1 MTGVS
6 IATAEINM
14 MKARRKRDRV
24 GCCFHDRESSESM
37 SEKSLNFSSSQR
49 VVREES
55 VGESMAGGE
64 TWSVALLAKWAGR
77 RRVPTRQ
84 CPGACTYGAQ

>member
-1 MTGVS
+1 
-6 IATAEINM
+6 M
-14 MKARRKRDRV
+14 MKARKKRDRV

-55 VGESMAGGE
+55 VGHSMGGE
-64 TWSVALLAKWAGR
+64 VWSDALLAR
-77 RRVPTRQ
+77 RADQHCEIVSMFM
-84 CPGACTYGAQ
+84 CLYLWCTVIEMTNVRNVY